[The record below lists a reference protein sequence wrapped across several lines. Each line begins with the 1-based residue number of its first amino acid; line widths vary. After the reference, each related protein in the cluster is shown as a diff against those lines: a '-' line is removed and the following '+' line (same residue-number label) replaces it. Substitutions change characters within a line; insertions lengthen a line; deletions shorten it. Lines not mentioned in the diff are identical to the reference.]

1 MTYKSGMKVKVNG
14 EVPVLN
20 PEDHFNDM
28 IEDGFSVEEALDTVI
43 TESIVISKVNDLL
56 EDNGDDSLYCGCFHS
71 IDDDD
76 VFEVTIEKEK

>member
-56 EDNGDDSLYCGCFHS
+56 EDNEDLYPGDFHS
-71 IDDDD
+71 DGYGM
-76 VFEVTIEKEK
+76 FEVTIEKE

>member
-1 MTYKSGMKVKVNG
+1 
-14 EVPVLN
+14 
-20 PEDHFNDM
+20 M

-56 EDNGDDSLYCGCFHS
+56 EDNGDDSLYCGGFHS
-71 IDDDD
+71 IDVDD

>member
-1 MTYKSGMKVKVNG
+1 MTYKKVKVNG

-20 PEDHFNDM
+20 PEDYFNDM

-56 EDNGDDSLYCGCFHS
+56 EDNGDDSLYCGSFHS
-71 IDDDD
+71 PNDDGMFIVD
-76 VFEVTIEKEK
+76 IEKEE